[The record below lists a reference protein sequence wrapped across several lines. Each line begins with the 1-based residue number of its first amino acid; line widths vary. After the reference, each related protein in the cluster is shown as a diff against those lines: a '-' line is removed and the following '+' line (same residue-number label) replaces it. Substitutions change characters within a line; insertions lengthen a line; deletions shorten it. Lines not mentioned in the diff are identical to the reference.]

1 MKKVVFIFSM
11 IIMSAITVNAQSM
24 FKTVRDGATKIVDN
38 PKSKQSEIDIAQF
51 KITALNYIVGQV
63 SKRGLSK
70 TDLFYDIQAVNM
82 KCFVDDCRY
91 YALQAN
97 KKSAAKRKQVMEC
110 FKKASLDNPL
120 FNDADK
126 KNAQVYVRD
135 QNSETPFSLD
145 TDWEKAYDQVSR
157 NIKSV
162 MK

>member
-1 MKKVVFIFSM
+1 
-11 IIMSAITVNAQSM
+11 
-24 FKTVRDGATKIVDN
+24 
-38 PKSKQSEIDIAQF
+38 
-51 KITALNYIVGQV
+51 
-63 SKRGLSK
+63 
-70 TDLFYDIQAVNM
+70 M